1 LQVSWVPVPD
11 PLAAS
16 LATRKQF
23 ADTEVTRSHKF
34 EGQWWGKVPGRGFDG
49 DHIVCSFARLSDG
62 SVAEHDGQ
70 VWVLDPHRQTLTL
83 EVFLPVNPDPTSDQP
98 DGPDNITV
106 SPFGGLF
113 LAEDGSGVQHL
124 LSVDKNGN
132 ATVFARNRIS
142 ASEFTGVNFS
152 PDGDTL
158 FANIQDQGLC
168 FAITGPFNKL
178 D

>member
-1 LQVSWVPVPD
+1 
-11 PLAAS
+11 
-16 LATRKQF
+16 
-23 ADTEVTRSHKF
+23 
-34 EGQWWGKVPGRGFDG
+34 
-49 DHIVCSFARLSDG
+49 LSDG

-106 SPFGGLF
+106 SPYGGLF

-124 LSVDKNGN
+124 LSIDKNGN